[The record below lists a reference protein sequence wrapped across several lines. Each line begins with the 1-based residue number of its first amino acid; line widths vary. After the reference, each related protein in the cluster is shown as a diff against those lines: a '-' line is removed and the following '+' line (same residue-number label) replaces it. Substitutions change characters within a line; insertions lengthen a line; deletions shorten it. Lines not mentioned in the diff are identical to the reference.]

1 MRAPD
6 IPKETTGADP
16 PTPNQETEMNKL
28 ILAVTAIT
36 TLTSFATLPAS
47 AQRVP
52 STVPCTANY
61 CPGTNG
67 GGSGPDNCDAQL
79 GHLRQ
84 VFKPEVAGI
93 DDNDRV
99 WVTELCSNFS
109 MLRNEGNAAYLR
121 PTIAAN
127 DVLVEMLGRKDYRP
141 EDVFAVQMMG
151 DDTIN
156 LYVHHFDR

>member
-1 MRAPD
+1 M
-6 IPKETTGADP
+6 K
-16 PTPNQETEMNKL
+16 KW
-28 ILAVTAIT
+28 ILAFAAAATMTSAAAVTTA
-36 TLTSFATLPAS
+36 PAS
-47 AQRVP
+47 AQSNCLTHVCKDKP
-52 STVPCTANY
+52 
-61 CPGTNG
+61 NG
-67 GGSGPDNCDAQL
+67 GSTTSCDSQL

-84 VFKPEVAGI
+84 VMKPEVAGI
-93 DDNDRV
+93 DDRHQV

-151 DDTIN
+151 DETIN
-156 LYVHHFDR
+156 LYVHRFGR